1 MLELMKGML
10 NKASEKMALQ
20 EYKTA
25 SSRNK
30 RSKIGANAKAVQEE
44 NTEVPYAE
52 EHQSEWG
59 YRSAIEEKVTSR
71 FEEPPNI
78 NLNSNADRMR
88 VVSFP
93 SNKTSKQ
100 RSLDK
105 PKSKLSDTKSMI
117 SSKAEEAVPKH
128 QQHQHSPQN

>member
-10 NKASEKMALQ
+10 NKASEKMALE

-117 SSKAEEAVPKH
+117 SSKAE
-128 QQHQHSPQN
+128 